1 MLALGK
7 IMMLIVHDA
16 LFLFRNQFLRWST
29 QKKRQ
34 NEVRRTESDE
44 M

>member
-16 LFLFRNQFLRWST
+16 LFLFRNQFLLRVE
-29 QKKRQ
+29 